1 MNAGT
6 LSLWPSPCPTKKLVE
21 RALQAQNNQLDAQ
34 CVAQLNK
41 PPHRLLRIGGFQ
53 QDERATRVTGLVG
66 SCSHTMRVVGWVGI
80 LLDVIRGVE
89 SALREGGVL
98 PRINKHWRRR
108 VGRIE
113 HLTGVYEG

>member
-1 MNAGT
+1 
-6 LSLWPSPCPTKKLVE
+6 
-21 RALQAQNNQLDAQ
+21 
-34 CVAQLNK
+34 
-41 PPHRLLRIGGFQ
+41 
-53 QDERATRVTGLVG
+53 
-66 SCSHTMRVVGWVGI
+66 MRVVGWVGI